1 MASATACSRTSTLL
15 GKFFSSRGMD
25 FLHFPMGWHFSIFL
39 FRPKEIEDSLGF
51 ALPAQ
56 SAPGDTRPWGNLPGS
71 LCYLHTAFTQKVHG
85 HNQVCSS
92 VPQCEIF
99 RIFLPLVFYVKSILT
114 KCWVSK
120 TRILQNFRGSEFW
133 FLVHF
138 SSYRVIKF
146 TKTKS

>member
-85 HNQVCSS
+85 HNQVCTVSHR
-92 VPQCEIF
+92 VEFDCF
-99 RIFLPLVFYVKSILT
+99 VKSRVLKSAIFYHIYSFT
-114 KCWVSK
+114 
-120 TRILQNFRGSEFW
+120 GSYFW
-133 FLVHF
+133 FLWILAIF
-138 SSYRVIKF
+138 EFLKAFFRALLIF
-146 TKTKS
+146 G